1 MAAGAG
7 EAGSGEGIAE
17 VGMTAADGL
26 ERKSPGERV
35 KSTEAA

>member
-17 VGMTAADGL
+17 VGMTAAGGL
-26 ERKSPGERV
+26 EHTSPGERV
-35 KSTEAA
+35 KSTEAV